1 MIGKFSR
8 LQVFICLLIVAHNPS
23 TVVLCMMYRSDP
35 DRPYSYYDLT
45 KDAEKL
51 LRGMP
56 LQAENGFSK
65 VKHWP
70 PKKVLKD
77 PPEAK

>member
-1 MIGKFSR
+1 
-8 LQVFICLLIVAHNPS
+8 
-23 TVVLCMMYRSDP
+23 MMCRSDP

-45 KDAEKL
+45 KDVDKL

-56 LQAENGFSK
+56 LQAEKGISMVKQTPLQAEKGFSM

-77 PPEAK
+77 PEAE

>member
-1 MIGKFSR
+1 MVLIQSSMIGKFSMV
-8 LQVFICLLIVAHNPS
+8 QIIICLLIVAHKPNA
-23 TVVLCMMYRSDP
+23 VILCIMYRSDP

-45 KDAEKL
+45 KDVEKL

-56 LQAENGFSK
+56 LQAEKGFSI

-70 PKKVLKD
+70 PKK
-77 PPEAK
+77 